1 MRDYE
6 ALDVSLEGD
15 VLRIAFDDPENSNA
29 ISREAHGEL
38 THVFKDAWENDDARV
53 VMLTGNGDVFSAG
66 GDLDRMK
73 HRIEHPEEDPFRESI
88 REAEEIIEDI
98 VNLEKPLV
106 AKVNGHCTGLGTT
119 LALFS
124 DLVYMDESGK
134 IGDPHVSAGLVAG
147 DGGAVVWPL
156 IVGLQT
162 AKEFLMTGKMVTG
175 AEAADIGLVNE
186 ALPSDE
192 LDERVDEVIDELASG
207 PQVAIRYTK
216 VALNEWL
223 HLGVDNVL
231 RESLALE
238 AVSQRH
244 PDHAEAVDAFLEGRE
259 PDFPSGRDRSE
270 E

>member
-1 MRDYE
+1 
-6 ALDVSLEGD
+6 
-15 VLRIAFDDPENSNA
+15 
-29 ISREAHGEL
+29 
-38 THVFKDAWENDDARV
+38 
-53 VMLTGNGDVFSAG
+53 
-66 GDLDRMK
+66 
-73 HRIEHPEEDPFRESI
+73 
-88 REAEEIIEDI
+88 
-98 VNLEKPLV
+98 
-106 AKVNGHCTGLGTT
+106 
-119 LALFS
+119 
-124 DLVYMDESGK
+124 
-134 IGDPHVSAGLVAG
+134 LVAG

-223 HLGVDNVL
+223 HLRVDNVL